1 MASSAI
7 PDQDH
12 KLATQHAIISSLTTR
27 NIPNGSPE
35 YIAAYTSF
43 RSHGIS
49 PQTDEQTVP
58 GNAKLTSLLD
68 LPSDKNG
75 LSVGPAKKYADRK
88 KFKDG
93 HVTKWNCKYAKRMKT
108 GSHESFAETT
118 VMDRRPHS
126 NAWATTL
133 QRPQPSKPDPR
144 PDVYYDQTPQLEEVL
159 GPYIDSCVNEWEGY
173 RATVHTLRY
182 LASRPGKDGAWG
194 QKRLQEAMDVD
205 GDVTAMGVNLVQ
217 QMISLDCHRDA
228 LRKECLEG
236 KTQLWAIRM
245 VKVSVEDMDAA
256 ERAVFLETPARQ
268 AMMEVAGDRI
278 KLGVSC
284 WEQTEP
290 TKLGRKGKASASPLR
305 SSATDFDTAEPT
317 APALAQSGSEET
329 AVVVGAQ
336 SESRSSRK
344 RNAAHLD
351 AAEPTMPPTSSNG
364 DGGIAAS
371 SEDSGGAHLHGAV
384 YGLRCCTELAG
395 HIGLPASLGWLRNLF
410 EKDRDLGI
418 AASVWSRR
426 TELAGYMTV

>member
-7 PDQDH
+7 LDQDH

-27 NIPNGSPE
+27 KVPNGSPE

-75 LSVGPAKKYADRK
+75 VSVGPAKKYADRK

-93 HVTKWNCKYAKRMKT
+93 HVTDWNRRYAKRMKT
-108 GSHESFAETT
+108 GCPKSFVENG
-118 VMDRRPHS
+118 VIDNRPHS

-133 QRPQPSKPDPR
+133 QRPQPSQPDPR
-144 PDVYYDQTPQLEEVL
+144 PDVYYDPTPQLEEVL
-159 GPYIDSCVNEWEGY
+159 GPYIDSCVEEWEGY

-217 QMISLDCHRDA
+217 QMISLDRHRDT

-236 KTQLWAIRM
+236 KRELWAIRM
-245 VKVSVEDMDAA
+245 VKVSVEDMDTA
-256 ERAVFLETPARQ
+256 ERAVFLGTDARRD
-268 AMMEVAGDRI
+268 MVEVAGDRI

-290 TKLGRKGKASASPLR
+290 TKLGRKGKASASPR
-305 SSATDFDTAEPT
+305 RSATDSGTAEPT
-317 APALAQSGSEET
+317 APAQAQSGSEET
-329 AVVVGAQ
+329 AAVVGAQ
-336 SESRSSRK
+336 SEGRSSRK
-344 RNAAHLD
+344 RNAAQVD
-351 AAEPTMPPTSSNG
+351 AAEPITPPSSLND

-371 SEDSGGAHLHGAV
+371 SGVRSRSGRLIK
-384 YGLRCCTELAG
+384 T
-395 HIGLPASLGWLRNLF
+395 P
-410 EKDRDLGI
+410 
-418 AASVWSRR
+418 SRHQ
-426 TELAGYMTV
+426 A

>member
-1 MASSAI
+1 M
-7 PDQDH
+7 DQDH

-27 NIPNGSPE
+27 NVPHGSPE

-93 HVTKWNCKYAKRMKT
+93 HVTKWNFKYAKRMKT

-118 VMDRRPHS
+118 VIDRRPHS

-133 QRPQPSKPDPR
+133 QRPQPSLPDPR
-144 PDVYYDQTPQLEEVL
+144 PDVYYDPTPQLEGVL
-159 GPYIDSCVNEWEGY
+159 GPYIDSCVERLMEY
-173 RATVHTLRY
+173 RATVDTLHAWTR
-182 LASRPGKDGAWG
+182 RPGKDGAWG

-205 GDVTAMGVNLVQ
+205 GDVTAMGVNMVQ
-217 QMISLDCHRDA
+217 QMIDLDRHRDT

-236 KTQLWAIRM
+236 RRELWAIRM

-256 ERAVFLETPARQ
+256 ERAVFLGTPARQ
-268 AMMEVAGDRI
+268 AMVEVAGDRI

-290 TKLGRKGKASASPLR
+290 TKLGRKDKALASPQR
-305 SSATDFDTAEPT
+305 SATDSGTAEPT
-317 APALAQSGSEET
+317 APASAQSGSEET
-329 AVVVGAQ
+329 AAVVGAQ
-336 SESRSSRK
+336 SEGRSSRK

-351 AAEPTMPPTSSNG
+351 AAEPTTPHTLSSG
-364 DGGIAAS
+364 DGEIAAS
-371 SEDSGGAHLHGAV
+371 SEVRSRSGRLIK
-384 YGLRCCTELAG
+384 T
-395 HIGLPASLGWLRNLF
+395 P
-410 EKDRDLGI
+410 
-418 AASVWSRR
+418 SRHQ
-426 TELAGYMTV
+426 G